1 MTRNLLS
8 LEHVTKRYDGKKVLK
23 DVTLTIQ
30 RGEFVSLVGKSGG
43 GKSTLLRLIAGLE
56 KNDDGDLNFQNAP
69 IIRMMFQNDRLLP
82 WMTVLDN
89 VCFQEK
95 KQYPLAKRLLNQVG
109 LSDFTQ
115 VYPGQLSG
123 GQRQRVALARALMVK
138 PDLLLLDEP
147 LGALDALTR
156 SQMQELILK
165 VCNEQQVTLVLVT
178 HDVNE
183 AVKMGQRVIVMKEG
197 RNHYDVAGF
206 TGDSKAE
213 AEVTKRIYQEIMEV
227 V

>member
-1 MTRNLLS
+1 MTRNLLL

-197 RNHYDVAGF
+197 RNHYDIAGF